1 MTDSVLHTHGCPFG
15 PAQKEEARSLVYGWR
30 TAAGVG

>member
-1 MTDSVLHTHGCPFG
+1 MTGSVLHTHACLFG
-15 PAQKEEARSLVYGWR
+15 PAQREEARSLVYGQR

>member
-1 MTDSVLHTHGCPFG
+1 MTDSVIHTHGCLFG
-15 PAQKEEARSLVYGWR
+15 PAQKEEARLLVYGQK